1 LLAHGG
7 SRILARIL
15 SRVAGSGAAKAA
27 ARLVPIG
34 VGVAAG
40 AGFDW
45 LAVTGL
51 GRAAMK
57 YYGPGGPGA
66 RPLLLAGEDAAH
78 VKLGR

>member
-1 LLAHGG
+1 M
-7 SRILARIL
+7 
-15 SRVAGSGAAKAA
+15 RVGRFAA
-27 ARLVPIG
+27 AS
-34 VGVAAG
+34 VASIESARAG

-66 RPLLLAGEDAAH
+66 RPLLLAAENPTH